1 MGFRWLPVPMDSWC
15 DVADAPSLSPGHC
28 RTVEARGRRITLVCL
43 EDGFHAVEDTCPH
56 RGASM
61 GSGFLDGCTLHCP
74 LHGWAFDVRTG
85 AGLTRPD
92 KPLRS
97 FPTRVL
103 DGRVWIEVGTGA
115 PEGATA

>member
-1 MGFRWLPVPMDSWC
+1 
-15 DVADAPSLSPGHC
+15 
-28 RTVEARGRRITLVCL
+28 VETRGLRVTLVRV
-43 EDGFHAVEDTCPH
+43 EEGFHAVEDTCPH

-97 FPTRVL
+97 FPTKVAE
-103 DGRVWIEVGTGA
+103 GRVWIELGPG
-115 PEGATA
+115 PSEGSAA

>member
-1 MGFRWLPVPMDSWC
+1 MDSWC
-15 DVADAPSLSPGHC
+15 EVADASSLSPGHC
-28 RTVEARGRRITLVCL
+28 RTVETRGLRVTLVRV
-43 EDGFHAVEDTCPH
+43 EEGFHAVEDTCPH

-97 FPTRVL
+97 FPTKVAE
-103 DGRVWIEVGTGA
+103 GRVWIELGPG
-115 PEGATA
+115 PSEGSAA